1 MYLSSLPP
9 QVVMPYVSTVPAK
22 LQQPCTDCAAPYG
35 FKNALPLTTDAY
47 QFEVRVAT

>member
-1 MYLSSLPP
+1 
-9 QVVMPYVSTVPAK
+9 MPHVSTVPAK

-35 FKNALPLTTDAY
+35 FKDALTLTTDAY